1 MPHHF
6 LPRRNGGAIES
17 LQISMTFQGIR
28 ILAFAYATPGVN
40 EISQVPLK
48 GRLNVHGAYDGA
60 RFGQCLSVMHLHDVA
75 FSSAER
81 DQHLELRPLSLL
93 NTQPMVPPVNASPAP
108 SRVPAHYT
116 GPEAVGWTLLRGGL
130 PPPILCQVCLA
141 HAACGR
147 LLPLKSCRISRIERP
162 LMGKAEVEISIIEQ
176 VQPNDRYED
185 RPGLGGHIKKYAI
198 MRKEVSHDE
207 EEIPTLPSRVRAS
220 LIG

>member
-116 GPEAVGWTLLRGGL
+116 GPERLAGPYSVEDFHLLSFARFAWRTPLVAVCC
-130 PPPILCQVCLA
+130 P
-141 HAACGR
+141 
-147 LLPLKSCRISRIERP
+147 
-162 LMGKAEVEISIIEQ
+162 
-176 VQPNDRYED
+176 
-185 RPGLGGHIKKYAI
+185 
-198 MRKEVSHDE
+198 
-207 EEIPTLPSRVRAS
+207 
-220 LIG
+220 

>member
-1 MPHHF
+1 MLVRNASSRCCF
-6 LPRRNGGAIES
+6 LLSGTRSAPRTSATFAAQYPAHGSPCERFTCTLTSTGA
-17 LQISMTFQGIR
+17 L
-28 ILAFAYATPGVN
+28 
-40 EISQVPLK
+40 
-48 GRLNVHGAYDGA
+48 HGAG
-60 RFGQCLSVMHLHDVA
+60 
-75 FSSAER
+75 
-81 DQHLELRPLSLL
+81 
-93 NTQPMVPPVNASPAP
+93 
-108 SRVPAHYT
+108 
-116 GPEAVGWTLLRGGL
+116 AVGWTLLRGGL

-162 LMGKAEVEISIIEQ
+162 LMGKAAVEISVIEQ